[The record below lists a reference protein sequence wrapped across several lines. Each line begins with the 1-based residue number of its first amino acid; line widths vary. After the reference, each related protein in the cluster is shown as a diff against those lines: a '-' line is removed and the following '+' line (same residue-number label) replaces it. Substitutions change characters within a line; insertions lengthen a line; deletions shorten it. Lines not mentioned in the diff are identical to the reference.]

1 MGNTNL
7 KMQKMDNQ
15 ESSVV
20 MVYACKYALETMIHG
35 KSRETIPKRN
45 CYFPPHT
52 NCNINISSYLYTYM
66 HIAYKSL

>member
-20 MVYACKYALETMIHG
+20 MVYACKYALETMIDHYV
-35 KSRETIPKRN
+35 TICKN
-45 CYFPPHT
+45 Q
-52 NCNINISSYLYTYM
+52 
-66 HIAYKSL
+66 